1 MSWSER
7 IKDTS
12 AFGGIPIGIFIAL
25 FSLAVGNL
33 TLFYQLGGALAL
45 NYGIAAI
52 IRTVKFEK
60 RPDNTPAGKSWLSK
74 IDASSF
80 PSLHAARI
88 FSFVIILGIYFS
100 STYLYALL
108 IPTAVLVCYLRIC
121 LKRHYLQDIIAGAT
135 LGILVG
141 IFATK
146 YAVLIA
152 QFLGLPV

>member
-7 IKDTS
+7 TRDTS
-12 AFGGIPIGIFIAL
+12 AFGGIPLGIFIAL
-25 FSLAVGNL
+25 FSLAIGNL
-33 TLFYQLGGALAL
+33 ALFYQISGALAL

-52 IRTVKFEK
+52 FRTVKFEK
-60 RPDNTPAGKSWLSK
+60 RPDSTPAGKSWLSK

-88 FSFVIILGIYFS
+88 FSFVVILSAYFH
-100 STYLYALL
+100 STYLYILL
-108 IPTAVLVCYLRIC
+108 IATAVLVCYLRIY
-121 LKRHYLQDIIAGAT
+121 LKRHYLRDVIAGAV
-135 LGILVG
+135 LGVLAGVFVI
-141 IFATK
+141 K